1 MHAFVSQN
9 IRKTRVIAL
18 GAHSNGMTL
27 VELLITLIVMAIL
40 AALAAPTYTEFVIK
54 RKTTG
59 AVENIA
65 SLIVDAKMESIKRN
79 RPITVGFLNN
89 FDGDKWCFGFQV
101 GNTTCD
107 CGEDD
112 DTTAAYCDVTE
123 TDGSVKSTRLFS
135 ADFSDVT
142 IGNFVAFSG
151 ATNFTFD
158 PVLGL
163 LTDTS
168 DSGSLDVTSENNK
181 YAVTIAINGAGRV
194 TQCTTSTKKLVGYN
208 TCS

>member
-1 MHAFVSQN
+1 MHADLLQKF
-9 IRKTRVIAL
+9 RHARTDAL
-18 GAHSNGMTL
+18 KNNVNGVTL
-27 VELLITLIVMAIL
+27 IEMLITLIIL
-40 AALAAPTYTEFVIK
+40 AVILALAAPSYFEFIVK

-65 SLIVDAKMESIKRN
+65 ALIVNAKMEAIKRN
-79 RPITVGFLNN
+79 RNVTVGFLNN
-89 FDGDKWCFGFQV
+89 FDGDNWCFGYQV

-112 DTTAAYCDVTE
+112 DTDAAYCDVTE
-123 TDGSVKSTRLFS
+123 TDGSVKSTRLYS
-135 ADFSDVT
+135 GDFGDVT
-142 IGNFVAFSG
+142 IGNFVTFSG

-158 PVLGL
+158 PVNGL

-168 DSGSLDVTSENNK
+168 DSGSLDVTSENDK
-181 YAVTIAINGAGRV
+181 YQVTIAINGAGRV
-194 TQCTTSTKKLVGYN
+194 TQCTTSTKKLVGYD